1 MPEIPRNAQKY
12 PFLMGVLDRKAPQQ
26 LAGKTVGIKIS
37 IFGNSSWPLTA
48 RNGPKR
54 AVLGPFW
61 GIAGRLR
68 PARKF
73 ITFFYC
79 RAIKFFLRCLQS
91 PERRCLPRGGL
102 RSAFP
107 SSNPAFSPE

>member
-1 MPEIPRNAQKY
+1 
-12 PFLMGVLDRKAPQQ
+12 MGVLDRKAPQQ

-54 AVLGPFW
+54 AVWGPFW

-73 ITFFYC
+73 ITFFHC

-91 PERRCLPRGGL
+91 PNRRCLPRGGL